1 MKRSPNLWRVSQIVE
16 PDSERAKKESESKSG
31 EKAEEKTE
39 EQDEKEKM
47 NDPFTWDMMR
57 KARIRSRKLQPQR

>member
-39 EQDEKEKM
+39 EQDEKEKSEE
-47 NDPFTWDMMR
+47 
-57 KARIRSRKLQPQR
+57 RIAEAIKKMGEEDSIKRQ